1 MIDKQNELGTVE
13 TGKLADVIIVNRDP
27 LQNIDNLH
35 DINAVI
41 FDGKVVELGYHPW
54 YTSAFPI
61 GTGTN
66 SPVDALPWVS
76 AYRKVLFG
84 DVPEEGEG
92 GGPAMTAAGLRDP
105 VESPQPAIETIS
117 PTMVTENSQTL
128 TVALKG
134 YNFVR
139 RSQVLFKGV
148 SVPYKVVNANELQV
162 TLDAGLLKE
171 PGWFDL
177 VVKNPWP
184 LAAAS
189 KPWGDGTS
197 NQAHLIVNYKY

>member
-1 MIDKQNELGTVE
+1 
-13 TGKLADVIIVNRDP
+13 
-27 LQNIDNLH
+27 
-35 DINAVI
+35 
-41 FDGKVVELGYHPW
+41 
-54 YTSAFPI
+54 
-61 GTGTN
+61 
-66 SPVDALPWVS
+66 
-76 AYRKVLFG
+76 
-84 DVPEEGEG
+84 
-92 GGPAMTAAGLRDP
+92 
-105 VESPQPAIETIS
+105 
-117 PTMVTENSQTL
+117 
-128 TVALKG
+128 LKG

-139 RSQVLFKGV
+139 RSQVLFKGI